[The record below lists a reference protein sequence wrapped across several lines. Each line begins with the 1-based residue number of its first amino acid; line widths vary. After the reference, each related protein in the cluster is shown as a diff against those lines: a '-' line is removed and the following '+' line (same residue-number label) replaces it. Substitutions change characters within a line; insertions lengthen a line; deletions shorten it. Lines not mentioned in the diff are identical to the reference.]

1 MTDETP
7 AQAATPEPQAGDGKQ
22 VAVTE
27 PEQLRQ
33 DATTEQTWTLADALA
48 EIKRLRRESQ
58 EKGRRITAAEKAQE
72 DAARKAAEEQG
83 QFKEL
88 YEKAQAQAAKLEAD
102 LKAQQIALL
111 RQQVAT
117 AKKLPQPLADRL
129 RGETL
134 DELNADADELLQAL
148 PRPAAASLNG
158 GERGLAGGGLST
170 EDARQ
175 IAGRFNINPRYLE
188 D

>member
-7 AQAATPEPQAGDGKQ
+7 AQAATPEPQAGDGQ
-22 VAVTE
+22 QIVATE
-27 PEQLRQ
+27 PEQPKAGTEWTP
-33 DATTEQTWTLADALA
+33 DAAAA
-48 EIKRLRRESQ
+48 EIKALRAENAKHRRAAQEADRLRQ
-58 EKGRRITAAEKAQE
+58 EAEASSL
-72 DAARKAAEEQG
+72 AEQG
-83 QFKEL
+83 KYKEL
-88 YEKAQAQAAKLEAD
+88 WEKAQAQAAALETA

-117 AKKLPQPLADRL
+117 AKKLPPPLADRL

>member
-1 MTDETP
+1 MSDNLVETTTP
-7 AQAATPEPQAGDGKQ
+7 QAETATPESVTDDGTQ
-22 VAVTE
+22 NAQ
-27 PEQLRQ
+27 PESVKPPRTLET
-33 DATTEQTWTLADALA
+33 AEQRIKELNA
-48 EIKRLRRESQ
+48 ENRKWRAQFE
-58 EKGRRITAAEKAQE
+58 AAEKAKA
-72 DAARKAAEEQG
+72 DAEVAALAERGEY
-83 QFKEL
+83 KSL
-88 YEKAQAQAAKLEAD
+88 YEKAQAQAAALETA

-117 AKKLPQPLADRL
+117 AKKLPPPLADRL